1 MRYFTSACALL
12 AAQLM
17 TTSLSVFAH
26 EGEDHASS
34 ANQTPTANAANVS
47 DADLQA
53 DIVVTDGWV
62 SSGPDVLKVKRGDN
76 VNVRFVSNQTDELHL
91 HGYDITVQ
99 LAPNTPALLSFTA
112 KYPGRF
118 GYELHKA
125 HREIGAIEVHP

>member
-34 ANQTPTANAANVS
+34 ANQPPTANAANVS

-62 SSGPDVLKVKRGDN
+62 SSGPDVIKVKRGDN

>member
-1 MRYFTSACALL
+1 MRHFTRYFAPLFALL
-12 AAQLM
+12 M
-17 TTSLSVFAH
+17 FSTTTTWAH
-26 EGEDHASS
+26 EGEDHGSDAKQ
-34 ANQTPTANAANVS
+34 AQPANAAKVS

-62 SSGPDVLKVKRGDN
+62 SSGPDVIKVKRGDS
-76 VNVRFVSNQTDELHL
+76 VNIRFLSNQADELHL

>member
-1 MRYFTSACALL
+1 MRNRLYCYLL
-12 AAQLM
+12 PAMLVLS
-17 TTSLSVFAH
+17 TNSLAH
-26 EGEDHASS
+26 NGENHDQQANHAT
-34 ANQTPTANAANVS
+34 NPNTAEVDA
-47 DADLQA
+47 ADLQA
-53 DIVVTDGWV
+53 TIVVTDGWV
-62 SSGPDVLKVKRGDN
+62 SSGPDVIKVKRGDN